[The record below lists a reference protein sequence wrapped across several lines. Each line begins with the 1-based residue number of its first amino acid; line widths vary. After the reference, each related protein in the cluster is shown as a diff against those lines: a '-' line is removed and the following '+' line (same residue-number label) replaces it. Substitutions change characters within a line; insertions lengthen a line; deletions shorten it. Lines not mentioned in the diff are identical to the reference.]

1 MKFIRN
7 KFSEMSIRSKVVFA
21 VLICSIA
28 LLVSNF
34 VMYAKINGTISRIDS
49 VYETNV
55 SLNDFALTLENV
67 QNSMFTY
74 LNTKSSTA
82 LEDYYRYETEYRN
95 MCEQLNTENVNND
108 VKLMEKTIYNL
119 SSEYLDVVSETIQAK
134 RGRNINKYNATY
146 EEATKIYEYL
156 NAYINSLN
164 SEQFLNNSNSY
175 KILLG
180 SLQAFEVSSIILMLV
195 ITAMN
200 VALLMVVM
208 QNLMR
213 PLQDLVVSANEVAGG
228 NLDIE
233 LVEPHSKD
241 EVGVVTTAFNSMV
254 VSIQDY
260 IRKFREKLELEN
272 EMKEKEFQMETHL
285 KDAQLKY
292 LQAQI
297 NPHFLFNTL
306 NAGAQL
312 AMMEDAEKTCL
323 FIENMADLFRYNVRK
338 LEKNATL
345 KEELQVVDNYMY
357 IINVRFSNEI
367 TYKKQFSNINL
378 EEIEV
383 PSMIIQPIIENAVN
397 YGIRDIEWPGE
408 IEIEIMEELDEYIVI
423 IKDNGKGID
432 AETIKSIEAGLY
444 ENTKSN
450 STGIGLT
457 NVLSR
462 LKLFYGRDDVF
473 SIQSEGMNKGTKV
486 YIYIPKEYDRINA
499 EKNILEVEDLD
510 INELQG
516 GEIDV

>member
-1 MKFIRN
+1 MKITKDR
-7 KFSEMSIRSKVVFA
+7 FSEMSIRTKVVIT
-21 VLICSIA
+21 VLLCSVA
-28 LLVSNF
+28 LLSSNF
-34 VMYAKINGTISRIDS
+34 VMYTKINDTITRIDS

-55 SLNDFALTLENV
+55 SLNDFSNILENI
-67 QNSMFTY
+67 QSSMFTY
-74 LNTKSSTA
+74 LNTKNSTA
-82 LEDYYRYETEYRN
+82 LEDYYRYEAEYRE
-95 MCEQLNTENVNND
+95 MTEQLNKESVNND
-108 VKLMEKTIYNL
+108 IKLMEKTIYYL
-119 SSEYLDVVSETIQAK
+119 SEEYLEIVSETVEAK

-156 NAYINSLN
+156 NEYINSLN

-175 KILLG
+175 TLLLD
-180 SLQAFEVSSIILMLV
+180 SLQEFEVSSIIFMLV

-200 VALLMVVM
+200 VAFLLFILR
-208 QNLMR
+208 NLMQ
-213 PLQDLVVSANEVAGG
+213 PLQDLVISANEVAGG

-260 IRKFREKLELEN
+260 ITKFREKIEQEN
-272 EMKEKEFQMETHL
+272 DMKEKEFQMEAHL

-312 AMMEDAEKTCL
+312 AMMEDAEKTGL
-323 FIENMADLFRYNVRK
+323 FIENMADLFRYNVQK

-367 TYKKQFSNINL
+367 GYKKQFPNIKL
-378 EEIEV
+378 DEIEV
-383 PSMIIQPIIENAVN
+383 PSMIIQPLIENAVN
-397 YGIRDIEWPGE
+397 YGIRDIDWPGE
-408 IEIEIMEELDEYIVI
+408 IEIEVVEEADEYIVI
-423 IKDNGKGID
+423 IKDNGKGIKQ
-432 AETIKSIEAGLY
+432 EIIQSIEEGLY
-444 ENTKSN
+444 KNTAKSN

-457 NVLSR
+457 NVINR
-462 LKLFYGRDDVF
+462 LKLFYGREDVF
-473 SIQSEGMNKGTKV
+473 SIQSEGAGKGTKV
-486 YIYIPKEYDRINA
+486 YIYIPKEYNRINA
-499 EKNILEVEDLD
+499 ENVETK
-510 INELQG
+510 ETQG
-516 GEIDV
+516 GEVDV